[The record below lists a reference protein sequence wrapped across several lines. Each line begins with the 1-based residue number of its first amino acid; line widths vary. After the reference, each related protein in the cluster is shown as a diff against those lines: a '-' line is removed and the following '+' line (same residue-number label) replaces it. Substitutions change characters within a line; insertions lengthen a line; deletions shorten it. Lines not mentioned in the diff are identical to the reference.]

1 MTNPKWLAVA
11 ARSSGQHTWTLGY
24 VFEKYREYE
33 GKSVEALAEE
43 LGCSLETL
51 AWLSLCRR
59 PSEEHFAEH
68 LEEIGKR
75 FEVEPHLLAAVVR
88 HVEVLDV
95 LPPSRGAQ
103 EEEEGEVTVLL
114 AARDHTDEGDED
126 DEDETS
132 P

>member
-33 GKSVEALAEE
+33 SKSAEALAEE

-59 PSEEHFAEH
+59 PSQEHFAEH
-68 LEEIGKR
+68 LEQIGNR
-75 FEVEPHLLAAVVR
+75 FEVEPHLLAAVIR
-88 HVEVLDV
+88 HVEVLDR

-103 EEEEGEVTVLL
+103 EEEGEVTVLL
-114 AARDHTDEGDED
+114 AARDHSDEGDED